1 MADDGEINEEGINSP
16 NNDLE
21 NLEISENNNSGV
33 YILKNQN

>member
-1 MADDGEINEEGINSP
+1 MADDEEINEEGINSP

>member
-1 MADDGEINEEGINSP
+1 MAEDEESNEEGMNSP